1 MSTAAFAAKLNKK
14 LGADLVMS
22 ASDIEIPR
30 RFTTGSLALDVAF
43 GGGLPGNQWSE
54 FFGEESTGK
63 TATTYKLI
71 AANQALD
78 PNFQTFWVAGEHF
91 DKEQAEALGIDTTRV
106 QILPTQDMAMAF
118 EGMLDATSSQE
129 FDLIVLDSYPALST
143 EDEIKKGMD
152 EANRMG
158 GGAAQVNKFCRKA
171 GIASIRKPGD
181 RAFAGVIINQKR
193 DDPTG
198 WSPTGS
204 AWTTPG
210 GKGKNYFFYTR
221 LEIKRGKYITEK
233 RPGVTD
239 PYEVGQE
246 IKYRLYKNKSAAPR
260 QTAMVKFFFRSAPS
274 LGFKRG
280 DYDLVT
286 DFVDVGIDMLVIEK
300 AGGYYRFDGQQWQG
314 KERLTEAI
322 RSDSLLQD
330 KLRQA
335 VLEVVSSNEELQ
347 TMEGVN
353 G

>member
-43 GGGLPGNQWSE
+43 GGGMPGNQWGE
-54 FFGEESTGK
+54 FFGEESSGK
-63 TATTYKLI
+63 TATTLKML

-78 PNFQTFWVAGEHF
+78 ENFQTFWVAGEHF
-91 DKEQAEALGIDTTRV
+91 DVDQAEALGVDLDRV
-106 QILPTQDMAMAF
+106 TILKTQAMDAAF
-118 EGMLDATSSQE
+118 EGMIDATDSQE
-129 FDLIVLDSYPALST
+129 FDFIVLDSYPALST

-152 EANRMG
+152 ETNRMG
-158 GGAAQVNKFCRKA
+158 GGAAQVNKFCRKV
-171 GIASIRKPGD
+171 GPASIRKPGE
-181 RAFAGVIINQKR
+181 RPFVGVIINQKR

-210 GKGKNYFFYTR
+210 GKGKNYFYYTR

-233 RPGVTD
+233 RPGIAD
-239 PYEVGQE
+239 PYDVGQE

-260 QTAMVKFFFRSAPS
+260 QSAMVKFFFRSAPS

-322 RSDSLLQD
+322 RADSLMQD
-330 KLRQA
+330 KLRQT
-335 VLEVVSSNEELQ
+335 VLEVVSSTEELE
-347 TMEGVN
+347 TMEG
-353 G
+353 